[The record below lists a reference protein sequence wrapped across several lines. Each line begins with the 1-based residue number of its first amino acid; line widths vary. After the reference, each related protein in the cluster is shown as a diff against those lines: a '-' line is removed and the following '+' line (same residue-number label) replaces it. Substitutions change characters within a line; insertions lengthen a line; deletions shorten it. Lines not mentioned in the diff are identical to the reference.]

1 MAGPM
6 RIALLSLCC
15 LILLA
20 SARLAS
26 QNIDK
31 ARQYEACLKLAAI
44 DAEQAFETGLAWQDN
59 GGGDGALHCIAV
71 ALIGM
76 EHFEEG
82 ARRLEALAPVMA
94 ADVTAAMR
102 AEVLAQ
108 AGQAWLRA
116 NNLNRAFT
124 VQTEALKLAQG
135 DSMTFAEILIDRAIT
150 LAQANHYWEA
160 IDDLNMGIELVQ
172 QLTDGGAEQTF
183 GLVLR
188 ASAYRFVDALPLALE
203 DAEAALALSPDYPE
217 ALLERGIIRRLMGDD
232 EGARRD
238 WLTLARLH
246 SGTRAAKAARRN
258 LEKLDVKLP

>member
-1 MAGPM
+1 MAGSV
-6 RIALLSLCC
+6 RIALLALCC
-15 LILLA
+15 LLTPPTEHL
-20 SARLAS
+20 SS

-31 ARQYEACLKLAAI
+31 ARQYEACLRLVAI

-71 ALIGM
+71 ALIAL

-82 ARRLEALAPVMA
+82 ARRLEALAPTMVA
-94 ADVTAAMR
+94 GTSAAMR

-116 NNLNRAFT
+116 GDLDRAFT
-124 VQTEALKLAQG
+124 VQTEALKLARAN
-135 DSMTFAEILIDRAIT
+135 SRAFAEILIDRAIT

-160 IDDLNMGIELVQ
+160 IDDLNMAIELAQ
-172 QLTDGGAEQTF
+172 QLADGGPEPTF

-188 ASAYRFVDALPLALE
+188 ASAYRFVEALPLALE
-203 DAEAALALSPDYPE
+203 DAEAALALSPNHPE

-238 WLTLARLH
+238 WLALARLH
-246 SGTRAAKAARRN
+246 GSTRAAAAARRN
-258 LEKLDVKLP
+258 LEKMDVKIR

>member
-1 MAGPM
+1 MAGSV
-6 RIALLSLCC
+6 RIALLALCC
-15 LILLA
+15 LLTPPTEHL
-20 SARLAS
+20 SS

-31 ARQYEACLKLAAI
+31 ARQYEACLRLVAI

-71 ALIGM
+71 ALIAL

-82 ARRLEALAPVMA
+82 ARRLEALAPTMA
-94 ADVTAAMR
+94 AGTSAAMR

-116 NNLNRAFT
+116 GDLDRAFT
-124 VQTEALKLAQG
+124 VQTEALKLARAN
-135 DSMTFAEILIDRAIT
+135 SRAFAEILIDRAIT

-160 IDDLNMGIELVQ
+160 IDDLNMAIELAQ
-172 QLTDGGAEQTF
+172 QLADGGPEPTF

-188 ASAYRFVDALPLALE
+188 ASAYRFVEALPLALE
-203 DAEAALALSPDYPE
+203 DAEAALALSPNHPE

-238 WLTLARLH
+238 WLALARLH
-246 SGTRAAKAARRN
+246 GSTRAAAAARRN
-258 LEKLDVKLP
+258 LEKMDVKIR